1 MAETFNFRCGY
12 TSPDFYFFFNK
23 TSTVTFE
30 VVGELRSALV

>member
-12 TSPDFYFFFNK
+12 TSPDFYFFNK